1 MSVVELDV
9 DPGVVSTVYFIVLE
23 IFMLAIVDVV
33 LIHIVSW
40 MYYKRIHNGI
50 PLEVRSAEIP
60 GIATSLVGR
69 FVSPPNIFAYLIK
82 FALLACVF
90 IVDLNINSTI
100 NRSRTVLKLTAKF
113 VFDPSDDAWNDDVFK
128 RIVERRFIDSSDCHI
143 IDKQNNN
150 ITFYAIAFNLE
161 NNETIDDEIV
171 PVGSEVRFKRIDA
184 SSVQCLAEDRVS
196 PPDPSHIVAQVIGC
210 SQLVPSTCTNES
222 VIERSADL
230 RANPADQ
237 TIGLMLQGTSPI
249 SYRVEQYDNEA
260 KQIWPSYPNPRLI
273 CLQTYAGIKNT
284 KKLFE
289 SCVVTAQFSNDT
301 TLIERWDYDRPEGNL
316 KQGNLKRKY
325 PGPFFKGRVEFG
337 RNRIL
342 SYLEQFA
349 VSHNWASFSSQV
361 VADSTVY
368 QLLSEKGTDQPEI
381 VRLGR
386 NKILTTV
393 PVFTVVLTVFLVM
406 AAGAARLAVVFSI
419 GKDLRPQLNTINGLS
434 SVGREENE
442 PTGRSMQAGH
452 GMVIGLTKRNGH
464 SVHFGPLTS
473 QDKGVARERGVI
485 IE

>member
-1 MSVVELDV
+1 MSVVQLDV

-40 MYYKRIHNGI
+40 MYYKRIHKGI

-60 GIATSLVGR
+60 GVATSLVGR

-82 FALLACVF
+82 LALLACVF
-90 IVDLNINSTI
+90 VVDLNIKSTA
-100 NRSRTVLKLTAKF
+100 NRSRTALTLTAKF
-113 VFDPSDDAWNDDVFK
+113 GFDPSDDAWNGLN
-128 RIVERRFIDSSDCHI
+128 RIVERTWTDSGDCHI
-143 IDKQNNN
+143 IDKQNSN
-150 ITFYAIAFNLE
+150 ITFYSIAFNLK

-171 PVGSEVRFKRIDA
+171 PADSEFRIKRIDV
-184 SSVQCLAEDRVS
+184 SSVQCLAEDRVF

-222 VIERSADL
+222 IIERSADL

-237 TIGLMLQGTSPI
+237 KIIFFKQGTIPI
-249 SYRVEQYDNEA
+249 TYRRDKYDVAA
-260 KQIWPSYPNPRLI
+260 KQIWPSYSNPKLT
-273 CLQTYAGIKNT
+273 CLQTHIGIKNI
-284 KKLFE
+284 KKRYE
-289 SCVVTAQFSNDT
+289 ACIVTAQFSNDT
-301 TLIERWDYDRPEGNL
+301 TLIERWDYDRREG
-316 KQGNLKRKY
+316 KLKRRY
-325 PGPFFKGRVEFG
+325 PGPVFKGRVEFG
-337 RNRIL
+337 VNRI
-342 SYLEQFA
+342 SVYLEQFA
-349 VSHNWASFSSQV
+349 VSHNWASLSRQV

-368 QLLSEKGTDQPEI
+368 QLLSEKGANQPEI
-381 VRLGR
+381 VRLGE
-386 NKILTTV
+386 NEILTTV

-406 AAGAARLAVVFSI
+406 AAAAARLAVLFSI
-419 GKDLRPQLNTINGLS
+419 GKDLRPHLNTINGLS

-452 GMVIGLTKRNGH
+452 GMIIGLTKRDGH